1 MAIKVNS
8 KELDGD
14 VEMVLSEAL
23 IVDYFET
30 NKRIKILNERL
41 TKMKDDIK
49 KQLMVMPPTDD
60 KGNVVI
66 EVAGHVVKLE
76 ARTAMSLNEQEAES
90 WLKAHRLWDKV
101 KVETIDHDK
110 FEKLVINGN
119 IPPEVMQELAVK
131 NVTRALKIT

>member
-8 KELDGD
+8 KELDSD
-14 VEMVLSEAL
+14 VEEVLSEAL

-30 NKRIKILNERL
+30 NKRIKILSERL
-41 TKMKDDIK
+41 DKMKAGIK

-60 KGNVVI
+60 KGNVTL

-76 ARTAMSLNEQEAES
+76 ARTSMSLNEVEAES

-119 IPPEVMQELAVK
+119 IPNDVMQGLAVK

>member
-14 VEMVLSEAL
+14 TEMVLSEAL

-30 NKRIKILNERL
+30 NKRIKILAERL
-41 TKMKDDIK
+41 DKMKADIK

-66 EVAGHVVKLE
+66 EVGGHVVKLE
-76 ARTAMSLNEQEAES
+76 ARTAMSLNEAEAES

-119 IPPEVMQELAVK
+119 IPNDVMQGLAVK